1 VVHALVVDPRVVFST
16 TLVERCAV
24 LLEVRA
30 VIPGE
35 EATASA
41 KETVESKE
49 RKTHSGPITVMK
61 ITNAATTPMRIPCTF
76 A

>member
-16 TLVERCAV
+16 TLVERCAM

-30 VIPGE
+30 VVPGE
-35 EATASA
+35 EAAASA

-49 RKTHSGPITVMK
+49 R
-61 ITNAATTPMRIPCTF
+61 TP
-76 A
+76 AQ